1 MLLPLLLACATD
13 TLLED
18 GVYALW
24 GVTVDGSRVEDVPG
38 IVLTLDVEGN
48 EALFTLGDQVLAR
61 PLFRLRSEDAWL
73 EGCAGNFSSQRL
85 EAVDIDEDSLVLGDL
100 AIASPVLSADCS
112 PEKGRSGGVNL
123 RPGPVGDLDACASG
137 ACLAFETPSD
147 VAG

>member
-1 MLLPLLLACATD
+1 MLLALALACASNT
-13 TLLED
+13 TLQD

-24 GVTVDGSRVEDVPG
+24 GVTVDGTPAEDVPG

-48 EALFTLGDQVLAR
+48 EALFTLGDEVLAR

-85 EAVDIDEDSLVLGDL
+85 EAVDIDEDSLVLGEL
-100 AIASPVLSADCS
+100 VVAEPVLSADCS

-137 ACLAFETPSD
+137 TCLTFETPSD